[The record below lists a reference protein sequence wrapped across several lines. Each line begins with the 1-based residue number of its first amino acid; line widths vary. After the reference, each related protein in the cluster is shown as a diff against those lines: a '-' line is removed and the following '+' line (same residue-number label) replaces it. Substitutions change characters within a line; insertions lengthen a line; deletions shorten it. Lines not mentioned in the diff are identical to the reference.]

1 MGKRM
6 TKNKLVSEIIKSY
19 NSLILKLNSK
29 KMISSYND
37 LAYSYH
43 HKSFYIDYSSKSEIS
58 GLLFDDNISAI
69 DLYSKLLRNN
79 QFCIQFVDRSIL
91 LYSCLIHCN
100 ALEKQRIVYIKPFGD
115 YEETERELGWEEY
128 QTDEWSGRQLSFP
141 LLIRI
146 DYDSKAEKSDHP
158 KCHLTLSN
166 IKNCRIPVVSNISL
180 ERFVEFVLHQIFN
193 IYNIKIEKSEYSKSI
208 RDDEEK
214 MIHVSWK

>member
-69 DLYSKLLRNN
+69 DLYSKLLRHS
-79 QFCIQFVDRSIL
+79 V
-91 LYSCLIHCN
+91 
-100 ALEKQRIVYIKPFGD
+100 
-115 YEETERELGWEEY
+115 
-128 QTDEWSGRQLSFP
+128 
-141 LLIRI
+141 
-146 DYDSKAEKSDHP
+146 
-158 KCHLTLSN
+158 
-166 IKNCRIPVVSNISL
+166 CR
-180 ERFVEFVLHQIFN
+180 
-193 IYNIKIEKSEYSKSI
+193 
-208 RDDEEK
+208 
-214 MIHVSWK
+214 